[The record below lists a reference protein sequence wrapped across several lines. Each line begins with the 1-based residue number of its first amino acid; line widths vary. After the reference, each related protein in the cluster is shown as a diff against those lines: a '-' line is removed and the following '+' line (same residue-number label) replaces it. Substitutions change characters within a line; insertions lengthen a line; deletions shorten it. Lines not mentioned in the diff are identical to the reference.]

1 MRLEVKIKV
10 SSSFK
15 EMTYIRNGLRYG
27 ARSGNIVKK
36 MVEAYENSIK

>member
-1 MRLEVKIKV
+1 LEVKIKV

-36 MVEAYENSIK
+36 MVEAYENSMK